1 MISSTSLASEVYKHR
16 KAREMRDAQL
26 ADKLRQSVKEDIP
39 LEKKVRVKKERS
51 PEIIVKQ
58 EPIHKE
64 PEFSRKERLLDAR
77 DIVVKVENVQHNHGE
92 AYHEERR
99 VEKNVTPPPRLVP
112 HEPIKRE
119 PIPQETYR
127 HEPIHDSQRTNG
139 RDYVDHSAVDGR
151 HKLLELPLPK
161 VSPAFDVESV
171 SDAEPSPPRY
181 VYLTCKAPNTT
192 IAEFANTVDQDET
205 AHNQG

>member
-16 KAREMRDAQL
+16 KAREMRDAQI
-26 ADKLRQSVKEDIP
+26 AAKLRQSVKEDIP
-39 LEKKVRVKKERS
+39 FDKKVRVKKERS
-51 PEIIVKQ
+51 PEIVKQ
-58 EPIHKE
+58 EPVHKE

-99 VEKNVTPPPRLVP
+99 VEKNVSPPRLVP

-119 PIPQETYR
+119 PVPQETYR
-127 HEPIHDSQRTNG
+127 QEPVHDSHRTNG
-139 RDYVDHSAVDGR
+139 RDYVDHSAMDSR
-151 HKLLELPLPK
+151 HKLLDLPLPK

-181 VYLTCKAPNTT
+181 VYMTKNMHK
-192 IAEFANTVDQDET
+192 ER
-205 AHNQG
+205 

>member
-16 KAREMRDAQL
+16 KAREMKEAQL

-39 LEKKVRVKKERS
+39 KVRVKKDRS
-51 PEIIVKQ
+51 PELIVKQ
-58 EPIHKE
+58 EPSHKE

-77 DIVVKVENVQHNHGE
+77 DIVVKVENVQHNHGD

-99 VEKNVTPPPRLVP
+99 VEKNVSPPRLMP

-119 PIPQETYR
+119 PLPQEAYR

-139 RDYVDHSAVDGR
+139 RDYVDHSAADGR

-181 VYLTCKAPNTT
+181 VVIKLIK
-192 IAEFANTVDQDET
+192 
-205 AHNQG
+205 